1 MPATTTDVDF
11 INPVIS
17 SLEEIFETM
26 LNCKIMRVG
35 LMLKENSTALHPVSG
50 IIGIHGKTAVGTVV
64 LTMTESVAFRAA
76 STLLMA
82 EVAEPNEDVMDAVG
96 ELTNMVAGATKAK
109 LAQYSLAMGLP
120 SVFYGNNC
128 RIHFP
133 ANAHPIVIPFQ
144 SPWGALA
151 LEVGFTFM
159 S

>member
-1 MPATTTDVDF
+1 MPATEVDF

-26 LNCKIMRVG
+26 LNCKIARTG
-35 LMLKENSTALHPVSG
+35 LALKENSTTLHPVSG
-50 IIGIHGKTAVGTVV
+50 IIGVHGKTAIGTVV
-64 LTMTESVAFRAA
+64 LTMTESVALKAA
-76 STLLMA
+76 STLLMM
-82 EVAEPNEDVMDAVG
+82 EMTEPDEDVMDAVG

-109 LAQYSLAMGLP
+109 LSRYNLAMGLP

-144 SPWGALA
+144 SPWGGLA

>member
-1 MPATTTDVDF
+1 MPVTEVDF
-11 INPVIS
+11 INPVIT
-17 SLEEIFETM
+17 SLEETFDTM
-26 LNCKIMRVG
+26 LNCKIARIG
-35 LMLKENSTALHPVSG
+35 LSLKENNTTLYPISG
-50 IIGIHGKTAVGTVV
+50 IIGISGKTAVGTVV
-64 LTMTESVAFRAA
+64 LTMTQEVALKAA

-82 EVAEPNEDVMDAVG
+82 EVTEPDEDVMDAVG

-109 LAQYSLAMGLP
+109 LAQYSLSMGLP
-120 SVFYGNNC
+120 SVFHGNSC

-133 ANAHPIVIPFQ
+133 ANAHPIAIPFQ